1 MNFELI
7 SLDGVKFRAKAYSIV
22 LPTANGQVTLLK
34 DHEPLLSVVVPGT
47 ITIRKEQNDPDY
59 HLEHYAS
66 LGGVLEV
73 TTQGARVLVDE
84 AAGAD
89 EISEQEAEKAHK
101 AALELR
107 KNAKTQIELEHAQ
120 TMIDRHA
127 VRLNVAKLRK
137 RHRNR
142 GQM

>member
-1 MNFELI
+1 MNFELV

-22 LPTANGQVTLLK
+22 LPTASGQITLLK
-34 DHEPLLSVVVPGT
+34 DHEPLLGVVVPGT

-59 HLEHYAS
+59 HLEHYAT

-73 TTQGARVLVDE
+73 TKQGARVLVDE

-89 EISEQEAEKAHK
+89 EISEAEAEKAHQ

-107 KNAKTQIELEHAQ
+107 KAAKDQIEIEKAQ
-120 TMIDRHA
+120 AMVDRHA

-137 RHRNR
+137 HQRNR
-142 GQM
+142 GRM